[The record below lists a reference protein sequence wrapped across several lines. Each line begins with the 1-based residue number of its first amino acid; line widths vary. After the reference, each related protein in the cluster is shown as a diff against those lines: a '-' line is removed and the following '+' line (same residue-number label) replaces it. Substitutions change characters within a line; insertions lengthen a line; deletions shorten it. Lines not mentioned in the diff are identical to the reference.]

1 MERILKDYLVDR
13 SGGGQ
18 GMRFSLTCMVCG
30 GRWMSTVQTTE
41 KSAARAAAAKE
52 ATLHNCVC
60 GICGQPV
67 CNACMV
73 DMNGM
78 SLCRQCADKVKRKL
92 GDL

>member
-1 MERILKDYLVDR
+1 MERILKDHLVDR
-13 SGGGQ
+13 SGVQ
-18 GMRFSLTCMVCG
+18 GTQFSLSCMVCG
-30 GRWMSTVQTTE
+30 GRWMSSVQTVDKGTAKE
-41 KSAARAAAAKE
+41 AAAKE
-52 ATLHNCVC
+52 ATLHNRVC

-73 DMNGM
+73 DVDGI